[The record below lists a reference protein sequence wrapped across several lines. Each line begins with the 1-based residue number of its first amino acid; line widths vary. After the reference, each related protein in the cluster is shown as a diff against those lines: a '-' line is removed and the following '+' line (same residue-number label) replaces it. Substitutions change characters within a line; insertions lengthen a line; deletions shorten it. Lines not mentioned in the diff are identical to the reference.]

1 MTREEHFLSLVHP
14 ECRNI
19 AEDFINGKI
28 DAMFAEYCVYDEE
41 YTKCGYG
48 RCRIEIFENNPD
60 KPSKIIEFNDSE
72 HMALDDRSMIYEIV
86 RRHGERHVYEALKKL
101 DTDEKLRN
109 RIMTMYMR
117 FPSAL
122 ITIVKKKCQ
131 QIYDS
136 LSDSDKLLLE
146 ISDDNYG
153 VLVPSCFITAFA
165 SLYSLYVLPLKV
177 ERTKQ

>member
-1 MTREEHFLSLVHP
+1 MTREEHFLSLVRP

-41 YTKCGYG
+41 YTQCGYG
-48 RCRIEIFENNPD
+48 RCHIEIFENDPD

-72 HMALDDRSMIYEIV
+72 HMVLDDRSMIYEIV
-86 RRHGERHVYEALKKL
+86 RRYGERHVYEVLKKL
-101 DTDEKLRN
+101 DTNENLRN
-109 RIMTMYMR
+109 DIMTMYMR
-117 FPSAL
+117 FPSTL
-122 ITIVKKKCQ
+122 TTIAKKKCQ
-131 QIYDS
+131 KIYDN

-153 VLVPSCFITAFA
+153 VRDPFMFYL
-165 SLYSLYVLPLKV
+165 
-177 ERTKQ
+177 

>member
-28 DAMFAEYCVYDEE
+28 DAMFAEYYVYI
-41 YTKCGYG
+41 KCGYG
-48 RCRIEIFENNPD
+48 RCCIEIFENNPD

-86 RRHGERHVYEALKKL
+86 RRYGERHVYEDLKKL
-101 DTDEKLRN
+101 DTDENLRN
-109 RIMTMYMR
+109 EIMAMYMR
-117 FPSAL
+117 VPSTL
-122 ITIVKKKCQ
+122 TTIAKKKCQ
-131 QIYDS
+131 KIYDN

-146 ISDDNYG
+146 ISDDNYD
-153 VLVPSCFITAFA
+153 VCDPFIFY
-165 SLYSLYVLPLKV
+165 L
-177 ERTKQ
+177 